1 MCSVGEPL
9 EPRVDPADELR
20 EPLEVVAL
28 GAVKHTAY
36 QLLNR
41 LSA

>member
-1 MCSVGEPL
+1 MDSVCEPL

-20 EPLEVVAL
+20 DPLEVVAL
-28 GAVKHTAY
+28 GSAEHTAH